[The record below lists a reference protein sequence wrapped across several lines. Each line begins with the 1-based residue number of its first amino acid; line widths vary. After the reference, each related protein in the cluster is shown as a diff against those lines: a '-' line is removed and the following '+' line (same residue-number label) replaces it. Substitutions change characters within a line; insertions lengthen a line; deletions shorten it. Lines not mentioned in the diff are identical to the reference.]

1 MKRTIKNSR
10 CLSTPRAF
18 ASRARASSGIS
29 VNEFRDCQLIE
40 RGVLVF
46 TGFVSSMDKQNN
58 QGEAF
63 MENKGEQ
70 PISERLL
77 NR

>member
-1 MKRTIKNSR
+1 M
-10 CLSTPRAF
+10 
-18 ASRARASSGIS
+18 
-29 VNEFRDCQLIE
+29 NEFRDCQLIE